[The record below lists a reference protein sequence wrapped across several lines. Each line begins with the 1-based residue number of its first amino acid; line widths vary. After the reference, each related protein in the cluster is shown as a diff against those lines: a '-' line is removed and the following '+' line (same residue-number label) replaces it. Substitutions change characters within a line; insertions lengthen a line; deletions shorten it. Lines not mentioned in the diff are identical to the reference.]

1 MMARTLLF
9 EIGTEE
15 IPSGFIVPAMNF
27 MKSFMGERLTALRLD
42 HEDIRVFSTPR
53 RLALKVS
60 GIAETL
66 PDATETKTGP
76 PKSIAFD
83 KDGNPTKAGLGF
95 AQTCGVNISEVTI
108 ARTPKGEYLSVT
120 RTTPGRPAREVLPAL
135 LEEMI
140 PKIPFTKTM
149 RWSNQ
154 GVRFARPVHW
164 ILALFSIDVLPVAF
178 GDISS
183 GRVTFGNRFMA
194 REPLEVADPE
204 TYEQVLDKAHVIPDL
219 DKRKHAIWS
228 TLENEAKKLGA
239 EIRDRDLLD
248 EVANLLEYPHPIIGT
263 FDEDY
268 LTVPSEV
275 LVTVMK
281 HHQRYFPMYVSG
293 DRSKLKA
300 CFGAFSNIVPKDDA
314 VVRAGNERVLKARL
328 DDGRY
333 FFVED
338 LKVPLAVYADRL
350 RDVIFHKDLGTSWEK
365 VQRFSQVALALAE
378 RIAPEKKD
386 KVKEAAS
393 LCKADLN
400 SLMVCELPELQGIM
414 GKEYALRQG
423 IDPEV
428 AVAIREHYLP
438 ASADDVLPSGVV
450 GDIVGVADRVDT
462 ICGCFG
468 VGMVPSGTS
477 DPYALRRQTIAIENI
492 LLGKGYRISVGW
504 LVDKS
509 LHRLEGKL
517 KRPAAEVKQEVVAFF
532 ANRFVSILQAK
543 GIPGDVIESVIGT
556 FDDPVDT
563 LQRALALSSVRKEPW
578 FEPICAASKRVEN
591 ILKKAATQAAVD
603 PKLLAQ
609 DEEKA
614 LHKAFSAMEQPFLAH
629 TSNGRYTEA
638 LKLLAGLKEPID
650 SFFDKVLVMS
660 EDVAVRENRVALLK
674 GLVSLF
680 DKVAKFSKISTQ

>member
-1 MMARTLLF
+1 
-9 EIGTEE
+9 
-15 IPSGFIVPAMNF
+15 
-27 MKSFMGERLTALRLD
+27 
-42 HEDIRVFSTPR
+42 
-53 RLALKVS
+53 
-60 GIAETL
+60 
-66 PDATETKTGP
+66 
-76 PKSIAFD
+76 
-83 KDGNPTKAGLGF
+83 
-95 AQTCGVNISEVTI
+95 
-108 ARTPKGEYLSVT
+108 
-120 RTTPGRPAREVLPAL
+120 
-135 LEEMI
+135 
-140 PKIPFTKTM
+140 
-149 RWSNQ
+149 
-154 GVRFARPVHW
+154 
-164 ILALFSIDVLPVAF
+164 
-178 GDISS
+178 
-183 GRVTFGNRFMA
+183 
-194 REPLEVADPE
+194 
-204 TYEQVLDKAHVIPDL
+204 
-219 DKRKHAIWS
+219 
-228 TLENEAKKLGA
+228 
-239 EIRDRDLLD
+239 
-248 EVANLLEYPHPIIGT
+248 
-263 FDEDY
+263 
-268 LTVPSEV
+268 
-275 LVTVMK
+275 
-281 HHQRYFPMYVSG
+281 
-293 DRSKLKA
+293 
-300 CFGAFSNIVPKDDA
+300 
-314 VVRAGNERVLKARL
+314 
-328 DDGRY
+328 
-333 FFVED
+333 
-338 LKVPLAVYADRL
+338 
-350 RDVIFHKDLGTSWEK
+350 
-365 VQRFSQVALALAE
+365 
-378 RIAPEKKD
+378 
-386 KVKEAAS
+386 
-393 LCKADLN
+393 
-400 SLMVCELPELQGIM
+400 MVCELPELQGIM

>member
-1 MMARTLLF
+1 MARTLLF

-15 IPSGFIVPAMNF
+15 IPSGFIVPALNF

-60 GIAETL
+60 GLAETL

-164 ILALFSIDVLPVAF
+164 ILALFGTDVLPVAF
-178 GDISS
+178 GEISS

-194 REPLEVADPE
+194 REPREVADPE

-333 FFVED
+333 FFLED

-450 GDIVGVADRVDT
+450 GDIVGMADRVDT

-563 LQRALALSSVRKEPW
+563 LQRAHALSSVRKEPW

-629 TSNGRYTEA
+629 TASGRYTEA

>member
-15 IPSGFIVPAMNF
+15 IPSGFIVPALNF

-164 ILALFSIDVLPVAF
+164 ILALFGIDVLPVAF

-629 TSNGRYTEA
+629 TASGRYTEA

>member
-15 IPSGFIVPAMNF
+15 IPSGFIVPALNF

-164 ILALFSIDVLPVAF
+164 ILALFGIDVLPVAF

-563 LQRALALSSVRKEPW
+563 LQRAHALSSVRKEPW

>member
-1 MMARTLLF
+1 MARTLLF

-15 IPSGFIVPAMNF
+15 IPSGFIVPALNF

-164 ILALFSIDVLPVAF
+164 ILALFGIDVLPVAF

-563 LQRALALSSVRKEPW
+563 LQRAQALSSVRKEPW

>member
-15 IPSGFIVPAMNF
+15 IPSGFIVPALNF

-164 ILALFSIDVLPVAF
+164 ILALFGIDVLPVAF

-328 DDGRY
+328 ADGRY

-563 LQRALALSSVRKEPW
+563 LQRAQALSSVRKEPW